1 VDAIALVAVGLLVV
15 LPFAFAAVCGLSQ
28 VDFLARL
35 SSRYPRLAVEVDR
48 APSGSGP
55 VVDRLTL
62 RSWWV
67 TPEGLRGERGLARQA
82 TFARAARMAWWV
94 GLFAWPAISIGGSA
108 ALGAD
113 LVVGLALV
121 PLWALTGPIALRHE
135 TVPRLPDAEAVGN
148 ASGNALA
155 FYFLPALIVGAVV
168 LALALGWAVSAVR
181 G

>member
-1 VDAIALVAVGLLVV
+1 MDAIAFLAVGLLLA

-28 VDFLARL
+28 VDFLNRL
-35 SSRYPRLAVEVDR
+35 AAVYPRLAVEVGR
-48 APSGSGP
+48 SPSGSGP

-82 TFARAARMAWWV
+82 TVARVARMAWWV
-94 GLFAWPAISIGGSA
+94 GLFAWPAISVGA
-108 ALGAD
+108 AVSSGAD

-135 TVPRLPDAEAVGN
+135 TVPNLPEAGAVGN

-168 LALALGWAVSAVR
+168 LALALGWFVSAVR
-181 G
+181 R